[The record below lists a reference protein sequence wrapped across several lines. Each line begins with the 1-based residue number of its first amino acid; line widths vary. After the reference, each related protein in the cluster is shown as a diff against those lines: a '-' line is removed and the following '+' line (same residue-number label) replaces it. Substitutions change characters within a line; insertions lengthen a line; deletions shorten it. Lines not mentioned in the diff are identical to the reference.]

1 MTTDVFDESGLE
13 ADDSD
18 FAWDAFESDGA
29 GEVAAE
35 TTDLESDD
43 PEPDD
48 SEFQW
53 DRFGLDE
60 DQPGAGGASEAG
72 PGDRFESA
80 FGRMEETV
88 RLSDSPPEPSP
99 APPPASVVT
108 PPPTTPP
115 PQASRSRAPA
125 HARERNR
132 VVQFLTATAAA
143 GCILLAVILAAAVMR
158 SAQRPPAPASG
169 SPAATAPVAPQS
181 SSDPTRILVATDE
194 LDSATTAAQAGFA
207 TLPGFP
213 TPVNVANVV
222 TPYLSSLHL
231 YEIFMSETSV
241 PQPAQAAAHRTV
253 LQVRR
258 EDAFLATIEGLPPAQ
273 LGAFL
278 REYSA
283 EAGQLQVTLATLER
297 DLQTKPA
304 R

>member
-18 FAWDAFESDGA
+18 FAWDAFASDGA

-35 TTDLESDD
+35 DAELEADD

-53 DRFGLDE
+53 DRFALDE
-60 DQPGAGGASEAG
+60 DQPEAGGARDPG
-72 PGDRFESA
+72 PGARFESA

-88 RLSDSPPEPSP
+88 RLSASEPEPAP
-99 APPPASVVT
+99 TPPPASAE
-108 PPPTTPP
+108 PRETTTSAAP
-115 PQASRSRAPA
+115 ASRSRPPA
-125 HARERNR
+125 HARQRNR

-158 SAQRPPAPASG
+158 SAQEPQAPASG
-169 SPAATAPVAPQS
+169 SPAASAPVTPQS

-194 LDSATTAAQAGFA
+194 VDSATTAAQAGFA

-213 TPVNVANVV
+213 TPINVANVV

-231 YEIFMSETSV
+231 YELFMSETSV
-241 PQPAQAAAHRTV
+241 PPPAQAAAQRV
-253 LQVRR
+253 ELQVRR
-258 EDAFLATIEGLPPAQ
+258 EGALLATIEGLPPAQ

-278 REYSA
+278 EQYSA